1 MSFILKTNLKLHFFE
16 VLPFNEVFVGL
27 FVMIKSWSET
37 FITTYV
43 LFAAF
48 STWKNKI
55 HYILRTTAQVI
66 MLDAIFSLSNERF
79 KLLFSQNKFALFTPC
94 AFSVT
99 DFLALLDTFLALLII
114 LIMSIFSKAFSC
126 SLPDGGSNCISDL
139 RQCTSKFRKHRMIY
153 GITFKITFICYT
165 LSFV

>member
-1 MSFILKTNLKLHFFE
+1 MSFILKTNLKLHFFD

-48 STWKNKI
+48 STWKNKMY
-55 HYILRTTAQVI
+55 YILRTTAQVI
-66 MLDAIFSLSNERF
+66 MLDAIFSWSNERF
-79 KLLFSQNKFALFTPC
+79 KLLCSQNKFALFTPC

-99 DFLALLDTFLALLII
+99 DFLALLDTFLVLLII
-114 LIMSIFSKAFSC
+114 LIISIFSEAFSC
-126 SLPDGGSNCISDL
+126 SLPDGGSNYISDL
-139 RQCTSKFRKHRMIY
+139 RQYTSKFRKHRMIY
-153 GITFKITFICYT
+153 GITFKITFICYS
-165 LSFV
+165 LWFI